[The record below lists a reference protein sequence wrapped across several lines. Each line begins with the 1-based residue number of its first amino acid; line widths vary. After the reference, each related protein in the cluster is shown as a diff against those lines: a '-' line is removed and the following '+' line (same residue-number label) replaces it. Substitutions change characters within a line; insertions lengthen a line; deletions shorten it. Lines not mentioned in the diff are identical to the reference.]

1 MKRTLTAP
9 GTVQMVTDGNLL
21 LKLNISHANFNK
33 SNLMELSMMV
43 SRNSLIPY
51 IIYCQ
56 GNNNKLRKLQN
67 MPKSFLIHKS
77 NS

>member
-9 GTVQMVTDGNLL
+9 GTVQMMTDGNLL

-33 SNLMELSMMV
+33 SNSMELSMMV
-43 SRNSLIPY
+43 SRNSLIHY